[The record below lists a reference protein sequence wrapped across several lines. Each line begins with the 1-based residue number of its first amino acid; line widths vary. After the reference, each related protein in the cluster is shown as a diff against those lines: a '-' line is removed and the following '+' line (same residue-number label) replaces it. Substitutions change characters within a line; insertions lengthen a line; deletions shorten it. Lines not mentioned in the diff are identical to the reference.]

1 MSIFIYI
8 YKQILMLFCWK
19 NKYPTNIRLWIT
31 FRLCTIQWMKMNMKM
46 SSIYLFDLFSMYLHA
61 VDTYRKITCVTISCG
76 CRLRFQNRCA
86 SFLGNAKLPKWAYLP
101 KRYMFIVLDSTP
113 TPHMDRMYD
122 ANVAIFMVNQTEESF
137 SCHMTIHWIFT
148 KYK

>member
-1 MSIFIYI
+1 ME
-8 YKQILMLFCWK
+8 KQIS
-19 NKYPTNIRLWIT
+19 NKYSVMNNIPIVHNP
-31 FRLCTIQWMKMNMKM
+31 MDENENEHENVEH
-46 SSIYLFDLFSMYLHA
+46 LFIWLIFNVPSNA
-61 VDTYRKITCVTISCG
+61 VDTYRKIACVTISCG